1 MNKIEKIV
9 YDTIKH
15 NPKLKLRIRNAYQS
29 FYDFLPNKKDYFKNP
44 ISVKEGYFFGFHDV
58 SPFSYDGTK
67 VLANRLTIPLRMPKN
82 EDLLEVGFFDVTD
95 DIFGEY
101 IKIGESRAW
110 NYHKGCRLQWAGESK
125 IIFND
130 IFDGKL
136 VSRTFNIHDKKTK
149 VVPFPIDSVS
159 KCGKLATSFSYAR
172 LEMTMPGYG
181 YPHEDSSFMEKKIP
195 DSTGLFIGDIE
206 NGTIE
211 LVVNIHELNES
222 GSLKFHSIE
231 DAHQYVTHSLFS
243 PDGRYVS
250 FLYRATVIKNHTK
263 RWSQLVVYDRETKQM
278 YFSPTNEMVSHYV
291 WNNLNQIIAYCR
303 VEGKD
308 SHVLFEDYRLQNY
321 KRIAYPQLNSDGHQ
335 SFISDTGFITDT
347 YPDKYR
353 MSKLYQVDMMT
364 NKVNLLASLNSLKK
378 FQSKSYRHWCCDL
391 HPRMNRTGSIACFDS
406 VHTGSRALCL
416 MKL

>member
-1 MNKIEKIV
+1 

-149 VVPFPIDSVS
+149 
-159 KCGKLATSFSYAR
+159 
-172 LEMTMPGYG
+172 
-181 YPHEDSSFMEKKIP
+181 
-195 DSTGLFIGDIE
+195 
-206 NGTIE
+206 
-211 LVVNIHELNES
+211 
-222 GSLKFHSIE
+222 
-231 DAHQYVTHSLFS
+231 
-243 PDGRYVS
+243 
-250 FLYRATVIKNHTK
+250 
-263 RWSQLVVYDRETKQM
+263 
-278 YFSPTNEMVSHYV
+278 
-291 WNNLNQIIAYCR
+291 
-303 VEGKD
+303 
-308 SHVLFEDYRLQNY
+308 
-321 KRIAYPQLNSDGHQ
+321 
-335 SFISDTGFITDT
+335 
-347 YPDKYR
+347 
-353 MSKLYQVDMMT
+353 
-364 NKVNLLASLNSLKK
+364 
-378 FQSKSYRHWCCDL
+378 
-391 HPRMNRTGSIACFDS
+391 
-406 VHTGSRALCL
+406 
-416 MKL
+416 